1 MDLVPVRCMG
11 NSNKRYDDK
20 VWWEEVGTIVEVNDK
35 PVNKVLKSD
44 LKNGDNVMIKFG
56 GKGKAKKLFK
66 GIIEFPAPTD
76 VDTPN
81 LLEHTSSP
89 RKPKSP
95 SKSKSPLKMSVQPAA
110 KKQKLGPDKLK
121 SG

>member
-1 MDLVPVRCMG
+1 MQGNLVSPFTSPFSSPFR
-11 NSNKRYDDK
+11 
-20 VWWEEVGTIVEVNDK
+20 
-35 PVNKVLKSD
+35 VLVMS
-44 LKNGDNVMIKFG
+44 DNVMIKFG

-76 VDTPN
+76 ADTPN
-81 LLEHTSSP
+81 LLEHTLSP
-89 RKPKSP
+89 CKPKSP